1 MTYTFEYREDHMLG
15 ACAICVQPK
24 PGPHVRVFMNGMPV
38 DDLCIECARGIAG
51 AAMQEPPPSEGPEMV
66 EEELEEQ
73 VQQEAEPAQTEEKK
87 DGEPKAHK
95 CPECGA
101 ELKSEESLKRHL
113 KNVHK
118 VGIDDED

>member
-1 MTYTFEYREDHMLG
+1 WSSDVSSSDL
-15 ACAICVQPK
+15 
-24 PGPHVRVFMNGMPV
+24 NGMPV
-38 DDLCIECARGIAG
+38 DDLCIECARGIAE
-51 AAMQEPPPSEGPEMV
+51 AAMQELPPSEGPETV

-87 DGEPKAHK
+87 DKEPKAHK